1 MIFEDFKH
9 VTPIQI
15 RFVDIDRLDHVNNAC
30 YLNFFELGRVK
41 YFNLVL
47 GNTIN
52 WKESGFV
59 IARTE
64 INHIMPLYLLDE
76 VYCFT
81 KIIKLGSKSL
91 TIKNSIV
98 KKINNEL
105 VECANGIG
113 VLVAMNYLNQQSIE
127 VPANWKKLIEEFEK

>member
-1 MIFEDFKH
+1 
-9 VTPIQI
+9 
-15 RFVDIDRLDHVNNAC
+15 
-30 YLNFFELGRVK
+30 
-41 YFNLVL
+41 
-47 GNTIN
+47 
-52 WKESGFV
+52 
-59 IARTE
+59 
-64 INHIMPLYLLDE
+64 MPLYLLDE